1 MPKSLPKSKID
12 YFLSYR
18 IKDKIG
24 RWSNWV
30 KGGGK
35 WLGLELVQNQI
46 KMIRQNHSGDME
58 IKFEKDGKLL
68 GFDGSEIGKAI
79 EYKRR

>member
-1 MPKSLPKSKID
+1 MPKPLPKDKPN
-12 YFLSYR
+12 YTLSYR

-24 RWSNWV
+24 NWSNWIV
-30 KGGGK
+30 GGGK
-35 WLGLELVQNQI
+35 WFDLETVQSQI

-58 IKFEKDGKLL
+58 IRFEKDGKLL
-68 GFDGSEIGKAI
+68 GYDGVEIGKVI